1 MEIKDLV
8 KIMPLKPTALS
19 ITIHNQAK
27 ALKSMASVVDRL
39 EHQLNNMKRITI
51 QKQEKLEE
59 QMNRDSKELVVGRY
73 LLFQKLY
80 NCDGEMYK
88 CDACIKNSQ
97 GRKVSK
103 QCC

>member
-1 MEIKDLV
+1 MEIKDLD

-59 QMNRDSKELVVGRY
+59 QEYELVQLREDNEHMSSRIEI
-73 LLFQKLY
+73 LEKENEDLR
-80 NCDGEMYK
+80 
-88 CDACIKNSQ
+88 KNVT
-97 GRKVSK
+97 KN
-103 QCC
+103 